1 MTENERHIVEQDK
14 IKTKVFLLV
23 LPFDIALAAAVV
35 FSYVFLRVY
44 GEYRHYGYDPY
55 ADPVPHTTTL
65 SDVCLYGAVAFAAIA
80 AAIIIIA
87 LCIRNIRKADHKPKT
102 AILLLIT
109 LLMPFSLVLFC
120 FAFF

>member
-14 IKTKVFLLV
+14 IKTKLFLLV
-23 LPFDIALAAAVV
+23 LPFDTALAAAVV
-35 FSYVFLRVY
+35 FSYIFLRVY
-44 GEYRHYGYDPY
+44 GEYQHYGYDPY

-87 LCIRNIRKADHKPKT
+87 LWIKNIRKADNKAKT
-102 AILLLIT
+102 AIILLIT
-109 LLMPFSLVLFC
+109 LLTPVLLVLIYFVI
-120 FAFF
+120 F